1 MSDDKPTPAPED
13 VLRALCEETHALVSS
28 VRGPVSRLALQA
40 GECRVEIEWHEAA
53 HADAPAAVGHA
64 AAPMLAEAPEEVPG
78 SERHVITA
86 PLVGTFYRAPEPG
99 AKPFVEEGDI
109 VEEGQ
114 DVAIVEAMKI
124 MNRVQADRAG
134 RVVEVAAD
142 DGEMVEFG
150 QDLMVLEPL
159 DPDDQ

>member
-1 MSDDKPTPAPED
+1 MSDDKPMHANEQ
-13 VLRALCEETHALVSS
+13 VLRTLCEETQALVAKM
-28 VRGPVSRLALQA
+28 RGPVSRLALQA
-40 GECRVEIEWHEAA
+40 GECRVEVEWHEAA
-53 HADAPAAVGHA
+53 AAAPAAAAHA
-64 AAPMLAEAPEEVPG
+64 ASVEAPTEQAVTAP
-78 SERHVITA
+78 SETRHAITA

-134 RVVEVAAD
+134 RVAEIVAV
-142 DGEMVEFG
+142 DGNMVEFG
-150 QDLMVLEPL
+150 QDLMYLEPL
-159 DPDDQ
+159 DPDD